1 VLAVT
6 LAGLRAHLRRLVA
19 TFLAVFLG
27 VAFLAGTLTLSATL
41 SASIEGFFIRAD
53 AGTDVV
59 VRNAV
64 AVSDRPGS
72 QRGPIDASIV
82 DRVRAVDGVAVA
94 APRIEGFGQI
104 VGRDGKA
111 VTVNGPRVAGNWV
124 EDSDLNPY
132 RIVEGHAPRADTE
145 VVLNRATAKLGDLH
159 LGDRT
164 TLLTPAPVP
173 VTVVGIATFGTADAL
188 GATSYVGLTLDA
200 ARRHLAPSPNQ
211 ISSIAVKART
221 GVGQE
226 ELVGRIAAALPSGVE
241 AISGAR
247 LTAESIDTVNAS
259 FLSYFRAFLTV
270 FAVVALLVATFS
282 IHNTFAILVAQ
293 RVRESALLRA
303 VGATRRQVLGSVVVE
318 AFAVGA
324 VATGCGLAGG
334 LGLALLLKSAFAGL
348 GFDLPTTGLVFTGTT
363 VAICVPVGL
372 GATLLAAAAPALRAS
387 RVPPLAALRDV
398 AVERTRPSRVRVVAG
413 IALTVAGVGLA
424 LAASGLALAGL
435 GALLLLTGVVALGP
449 VVARTAGSAVGA
461 VAALR
466 GAAGVLAR
474 RNAMRNPRRTAGAAA
489 ALMIGVGVV
498 TLFTVFAASL
508 RSSTVDG
515 VERAFTGDL
524 SISTNRFG
532 LGGLSP
538 KIATDLGRLPEV
550 SAATGVGRGA
560 ALIGGESAQVDI
572 ADPAVLPRVLHIET
586 VDGSVDRLTDGQFAV
601 TEAIAR
607 DRGWKVG
614 TSVPVTYAD
623 GATGSAAVGAIYRNN
638 ALLGGYLLPERTWA
652 AHAAQH
658 LDATVYVAF
667 ADGVDAARGR
677 AAVTAVLARYG
688 APPVQD
694 RQELVDATAQ
704 SVTQLLNVVYVMLA
718 LAIVIALMGIAN
730 TLSLAVHERT
740 RELGLLRAVG
750 ATRRQ
755 VRAMVRWESV
765 ITALFGTF
773 GGLAVGAFLGWVMVR
788 AAGPDVASFAVPGGT
803 LAVVLVG
810 GAVAGLLAGMF
821 PARRAARLPLLPAI
835 ATE

>member
-1 VLAVT
+1 VRTVT
-6 LAGLRAHLRRLVA
+6 WAGLRAHLRRLVA

-27 VAFLAGTLTLSATL
+27 VGFLAGTLILSATL
-41 SASIEGFFIRAD
+41 SASIEGFFTRAD

-59 VRNAV
+59 VRKAV
-64 AVSDRPGS
+64 AVSGAPGS

-82 DRVRAVDGVAVA
+82 DRVRAVDGVAAA

-111 VTVNGPRVAGNWV
+111 VTVNGPRTAGNWV
-124 EDSDLNPY
+124 EDADLNPY
-132 RIVEGHAPRADTE
+132 RIVEGHAPRADGE
-145 VVLNRATAKLGDLH
+145 VVLNRGTAKLGDLH
-159 LGDRT
+159 PGDRT
-164 TLLTPAPVP
+164 TVLTPAPVP
-173 VTVVGIATFGTADAL
+173 VTVVGIATFGTADAY
-188 GATSYVGLTLDA
+188 GGTSYVGLTLDA
-200 ARRHLAPSPNQ
+200 ARRYLAPSPGR

-221 GVGQE
+221 GVGQD
-226 ELVGRIAAALPSGVE
+226 ELVRRIAAQLPPGVE

-247 LTAESIDTVNAS
+247 LTAENIDAVNTA

-324 VATGCGLAGG
+324 VATACGLAGG

-348 GFDLPTTGLVFTGTT
+348 GFDLPATGLVFTGAT

-398 AVERTRPSRVRVVAG
+398 AVERTRPSRIRLLAG
-413 IALTVAGVGLA
+413 AGLTVAGVALA

-435 GALLLLTGVVALGP
+435 GALLLLAGTVAFGP
-449 VVARTAGSAVGA
+449 AVARTAGSAVGA
-461 VAALR
+461 VASLR

-474 RNAMRNPRRTAGAAA
+474 RNAMRNPRRAAGAAA

-515 VERAFTGDL
+515 VDRAFAADL
-524 SISTNRFG
+524 SISASRFG
-532 LGGLSP
+532 NGGLSP
-538 KIATDLGRLPEV
+538 AIVTDLGRLPGV
-550 SAATGVGRGA
+550 SAVTGVGRGA
-560 ALIGGESAQVDI
+560 VLVGGRSVTVTVV
-572 ADPAVLPRVLHIET
+572 DPAVLPRVLH
-586 VDGSVDRLTDGQFAV
+586 VDATGGSVAGLTDGQFAV
-601 TEAIAR
+601 TEKIAR
-607 DRGWKVG
+607 DRGWTLG

-623 GATGSAAVGAIYRNN
+623 GTTGSAVLGAVYRTN
-638 ALLGGYLLPERTWA
+638 ALLEGYLLPERTWA
-652 AHAAQH
+652 AHTAQRV
-658 LDATVYVAF
+658 DATVYVAF
-667 ADGVDAARGR
+667 AGGVDATRGR
-677 AAVTAVLARYG
+677 AAVTAVLGRYG
-688 APPVQD
+688 APTVQD
-694 RQELVDATAQ
+694 RRELIDATAQ
-704 SVTQLLNVVYVMLA
+704 SVTALLNVVYVMLA
-718 LAIVIALMGIAN
+718 LAILIALMGIAN

-765 ITALFGTF
+765 ITALFGTLA
-773 GGLAVGAFLGWVMVR
+773 GLAVGGFLGWVMVR
-788 AAGPDVASFAVPGGT
+788 AAGPDVAAFAVPGGT

-810 GAVAGLLAGMF
+810 GAVAGLLAGVL